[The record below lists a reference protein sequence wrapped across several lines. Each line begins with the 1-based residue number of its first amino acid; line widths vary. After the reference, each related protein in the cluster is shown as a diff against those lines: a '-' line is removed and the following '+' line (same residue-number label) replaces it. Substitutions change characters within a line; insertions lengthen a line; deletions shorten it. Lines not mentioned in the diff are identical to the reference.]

1 MVRRET
7 HKDPTFPPK
16 LKLVLG
22 PHSCPARWY
31 VATFYCRPPWW
42 SLRRRAELSGVTWLV
57 FVGGLAT
64 LLSFY
69 TLPISLAIMLTGHIR
84 DIQNVC
90 EGFILMQCLPH
101 VSSYWTKVVQS
112 SNASMWKQNMH
123 CSTISPSL
131 RDSFRTVTFFP
142 TAGGRPCFIE
152 VLFPLP
158 LILWF

>member
-1 MVRRET
+1 MARRER

-90 EGFILMQCLPH
+90 EIRFHIHTMLATCIILVSKSCPIRQCFN
-101 VSSYWTKVVQS
+101 VSNKTCIAPPAAHHWEILFGQS
-112 SNASMWKQNMH
+112 RFSQRQGVA
-123 CSTISPSL
+123 PASL
-131 RDSFRTVTFFP
+131 RS
-142 TAGGRPCFIE
+142 CF
-152 VLFPLP
+152 LCR
-158 LILWF
+158 

>member
-1 MVRRET
+1 MARRER

-57 FVGGLAT
+57 FVGGLPT
-64 LLSFY
+64 LISFY
-69 TLPISLAIMLTGHIR
+69 TLPISLAIMLTGRFR
-84 DIQNVC
+84 DIQIFC
-90 EGFILMQCLPH
+90 EIKFYTHAMLATCII
-101 VSSYWTKVVQS
+101 QS

-131 RDSFRTVTFFP
+131 RDFFGQSRFSQRQGVAP
-142 TAGGRPCFIE
+142 ASLRSCF
-152 VLFPLP
+152 LCR
-158 LILWF
+158 